1 MKKQISILLVLAVLF
16 ALALSGCGTAQT
28 PAATQTD
35 TPAAPAENNAP
46 ADQVKEDVITVLC
59 PPSIPGYGDM
69 VKAWGEEFAKT
80 HPGVVVEA
88 METAWA
94 DLPDKLSTMALAGD
108 APDIGEM
115 EYQVLGTYVDMDL
128 VIPVRDYLS
137 EERISDY
144 YDYVLPYCMIDNT
157 LYALPMGFGTHTLG
171 GNRQMMIENGIDVDK
186 IQTEGWTYEEFLD
199 AVKKG
204 TKDGV
209 WGFVFANQG
218 ITTQD
223 FVTIFGAVT
232 GITSPFTQDLKY
244 AFTSENMLQLLEII
258 QDLTSSGYMPNYTV
272 AAAERLVMLERGEC
286 MITGK
291 GLTVFE
297 TQVEANNAGIATG
310 TAAEGSVEVHYAVL
324 PVPHLEGV
332 SPSTYAMSN
341 VYAAFRNSKSDDE
354 QHVKN
359 VIEFMD
365 YICSGDRAGQ
375 VSAYSQGTGPSA
387 CQSVADFLATQ
398 VFDTD
403 PMNKI
408 CTAMN
413 AANVVAPP
421 EGISAEQS
429 AIALQIMNEV
439 IVPKMEGLIAG
450 ELSAQEVY
458 DAIVSEAVAQFG
470 ADGCELGH
478 IER

>member
-1 MKKQISILLVLAVLF
+1 MRKQLSFLLAFVMLF
-16 ALALSGCGTAQT
+16 AIALTG
-28 PAATQTD
+28 PASVQ
-35 TPAAPAENNAP
+35 AAAS
-46 ADQVKEDVITVLC
+46 DVKEDVITVLC
-59 PPSIPGYGDM
+59 PPSIPGYGDL
-69 VKAWGEEFAKT
+69 VAEWGLEFAKT
-80 HPGVVVEA
+80 HPGVVVEP

-128 VIPVRDYLS
+128 VIPVKDYLS
-137 EERISDY
+137 EERLADY
-144 YDYVLPYCMIDNT
+144 YDYVLPYCTIGDT
-157 LYALPMGFGTHTLG
+157 LYALPMGFATHTLG
-171 GNRQMMIENGIDVDK
+171 GNRQMMIDNGIDVDK
-186 IQTEGWTYEEFLD
+186 IQTEGWTYEEFMD

-209 WGFVFANQG
+209 YGFVFANQG

-223 FVTIFGAVT
+223 FVTIFGALT

-258 QDLTSSGYMPNYTV
+258 QDLTNSGYMPNHTV

-297 TQVEANNAGIATG
+297 TQVEANNEGIETG
-310 TAAEGSVEVHYAVL
+310 TAAEGSIVVHYAVL
-324 PVPHLEGV
+324 PMPHMEGV

-341 VYAAFRNSKSDDE
+341 IYAAFRNSKSDDE

-365 YICSGDRAGQ
+365 YICSGDRAGA
-375 VSAYSQGTGPSA
+375 VAAYSKGTGPTA
-387 CQSVADFLATQ
+387 CQSVTDYLATQ
-398 VFDTD
+398 TFDTD

-413 AANVVAPP
+413 ASNVVAPP
-421 EGISAEQS
+421 TGVTAEQS

-439 IVPKMEGLIAG
+439 IVPKMEALIAG
-450 ELSAQEVY
+450 ELTAQEVY
-458 DAIVSEAVAQFG
+458 DAIVKEAVAQFG
-470 ADGCELGH
+470 AEGCETGY
-478 IER
+478 IVR